1 MDGVDVVALQAAGR
15 AGEAHLV
22 RLQQRAGEA
31 QEERHAEDHDDDRD
45 QPARVPGS
53 VMSPK
58 PVVVSAV
65 TVK

>member
-1 MDGVDVVALQAAGR
+1 MSCDEPICDVTRSGANRALNHVKTYDRFVATR
-15 AGEAHLV
+15 RPV
-22 RLQQRAGEA
+22 
-31 QEERHAEDHDDDRD
+31 
-45 QPARVPGS
+45 VPGS

>member
-1 MDGVDVVALQAAGR
+1 MHRVDIVALQGANR
-15 AGEAHLV
+15 TGEAYLGGCEQC
-22 RLQQRAGEA
+22 LGEI
-31 QEERHAEDHDDDRD
+31 QEKGHAKDHDDDGD
-45 QPARVPGS
+45 QAADGPGK